1 MKFKHSL
8 MSNNFT
14 KSDMNEVKKF
24 INHKNIILTQSKK
37 VKEFEKK
44 WSRWLGVKYS
54 VFVNSGSSANYIT
67 ISALKIINKNKIKNE
82 IIVPTLTWVSDINSV
97 IMNGF
102 KPVFVDINFSNL
114 SMNVDEILKK
124 ISKKTLAVF
133 ITHAQGFNG
142 LNNKLLQVLK
152 KKKIHLIEDV
162 SESHGATFKGKR
174 LGNYGLISNFSFY
187 YAHHLTTIEGGM
199 VCTNSKEIYEIV
211 KILRSHGMLREANNK
226 KFERKLISKYKYLS
240 PKFIFMYPSLNFRNN
255 EIGAVIGI
263 NQLKSLN
270 KNNLLRTRNF
280 KLFLKL
286 LDPNKFFKE
295 FNIVGSSNY
304 AFPVILKTKDF
315 KKRDLFEKELLKNG
329 IEFRRGNAGGGNQLR
344 QPYIKNIVKNINLKN
359 FKKVNH
365 VHFFGYYIGNY
376 PSLNKNKITLI
387 CKILNNV
394 KI

>member
-24 INHKNIILTQSKK
+24 INHKNITLTQSKK

-114 SMNVDEILKK
+114 SMNVEEILKK

-162 SESHGATFKGKR
+162 SESHGATFNGKR

-295 FNIVGSSNY
+295 FDVVGSSNY

>member
-1 MKFKHSL
+1 
-8 MSNNFT
+8 MSDNFT

-24 INHKNIILTQSKK
+24 INHKNITLTQSKK

-67 ISALKIINKNKIKNE
+67 ILALKIINKNKIKNE

-114 SMNVDEILKK
+114 SMNVEEILKK

-142 LNNKLLQVLK
+142 LNNKLLRVLK

-162 SESHGATFKGKR
+162 CESHGATFKGKK

-226 KFERKLISKYKYLS
+226 KFERKLINKYKYLS

-295 FNIVGSSNY
+295 FDIVGSSNY

>member
-24 INHKNIILTQSKK
+24 INHKNITLTQSKK

-114 SMNVDEILKK
+114 SMNVEEILKK

-199 VCTNSKEIYEIV
+199 VCTNSKKIYEIV

-295 FNIVGSSNY
+295 FDIVGSSNY

>member
-24 INHKNIILTQSKK
+24 INHKNITLTQSKK

-162 SESHGATFKGKR
+162 SESHGATFNGKR

-226 KFERKLISKYKYLS
+226 KFERKLINKYKYLS
-240 PKFIFMYPSLNFRNN
+240 PKFIFIYPSLNFRNN

>member
-24 INHKNIILTQSKK
+24 INHKNITLTQSKK

-67 ISALKIINKNKIKNE
+67 ILALKIINKNKIKNE

-162 SESHGATFKGKR
+162 CESHGATFKGKR

-226 KFERKLISKYKYLS
+226 KFERKLINKYKYLS
-240 PKFIFMYPSLNFRNN
+240 PKFIFIYPSLNFRNN

-295 FNIVGSSNY
+295 FDIVGSSNY

-376 PSLNKNKITLI
+376 PSLNKNKTTLI